1 MRTALGSLLL
11 FASTAVS
18 CAPPRSVANLGTAPD
33 LGLRVAPAPAD
44 RQFAVTLGRP
54 AFVAAIEVTINQGAR
69 LITTT
74 AQAPAL
80 AAGQHLFAPLPT
92 REPEAAAQPV
102 GPHLSASEEACPVP
116 PFYREVQRGD
126 STAIEFR
133 GSELMQPTHTAAPC
147 FTDPNRQVTAASR
160 VPPDRY
166 ILVVAS
172 PDSLALHAAAER
184 LSAEDAVGGVRDVLD
199 RVARSVAGRGAV
211 WSAAAIRVL

>member
-1 MRTALGSLLL
+1 MRTVLGSLLL

-18 CAPPRSVANLGTAPD
+18 CAPPRSVVDLGTAPD

-54 AFVAAIEVTINQGAR
+54 AYVAAIEVTMNQGAR

-80 AAGQHLFAPLPT
+80 TAGQHLFAPLPT
-92 REPEAAAQPV
+92 REGEAAAQPV
-102 GPHLSASEEACPVP
+102 GPRLRASEEACPVQ
-116 PFYREVQRGD
+116 PFYREISTGD
-126 STAIEFR
+126 STTIEFR
-133 GSELMQPTHTAAPC
+133 GADPMQPTISEGRC
-147 FTDPNRQVTAASR
+147 FTDPNRQVTPASR

-172 PDSLALHAAAER
+172 PDSLALQAAAER
-184 LSAEDAVGGVRDVLD
+184 LSAEDAVGGVREVLD

>member
-1 MRTALGSLLL
+1 MRTALGSVLLL
-11 FASTAVS
+11 ASTAVS

-33 LGLRVAPAPAD
+33 LGLRVASAPAD

-54 AFVAAIEVTINQGAR
+54 AYVAAIEVTMNQGAR
-69 LITTT
+69 LLTETK
-74 AQAPAL
+74 QASAL
-80 AAGQHLFAPLPT
+80 AAGEHLFAPLPT
-92 REPEAAAQPV
+92 REREAAAQPV
-102 GPHLSASEEACPVP
+102 GPRLRAAEEVCPVQ

-133 GSELMQPTHTAAPC
+133 GSELMQPTSSASPC
-147 FTDPNRQVTAASR
+147 FTDPNRQVTAVSR

-172 PDSLALHAAAER
+172 PDSMALQAAAER
-184 LSAEDAVGGVRDVLD
+184 LSTEDAVGGVRDVLN
-199 RVARSVAGRGAV
+199 RIARSVAGQGV